1 LNKTQQQEMVRLFP
15 RWGFR
20 VKFLSRIR
28 KRIIVRY
35 PQSKGGGEILGKQ
48 YPRGICLGAYSAY
61 FSLVDFCTSSLW
73 RHRGCEAQ
81 IPDWRLSIA
90 DVGEIVVCPSR
101 LVSLSVGT

>member
-1 LNKTQQQEMVRLFP
+1 MVRLFP

-20 VKFLSRIR
+20 GQIPIQNTKTYH
-28 KRIIVRY
+28 VRY

-48 YPRGICLGAYSAY
+48 YPRAICLGAYSAY
-61 FSLVDFCTSSLW
+61 FSLVEFFTISLW

-81 IPDWRLSIA
+81 IPDWRLSIT
-90 DVGEIVVCPSR
+90 DVGEIVECPSG